1 MVINGISF
9 FYLFGS
15 DNDVKKVSTLFISLF
30 VGLGRV
36 VIFSDFFCGL
46 CCIGLGWDRV
56 GFRCCVVDRRYFV
69 KLFIMYR

>member
-46 CCIGLGWDRV
+46 CCIGFIGGSCVWSRV
-56 GFRCCVVDRRYFV
+56 GIELDLDVV
-69 KLFIMYR
+69 L